1 MISVFILG
9 LVVGASV
16 GALDGFRRPLG
27 VQSPTFRLRLNMVL
41 NQLTRRGSFF
51 GNSAGVVGKCISVHS
66 RSSQE
71 KG

>member
-1 MISVFILG
+1 MVTDWFEPFNILSITTG
-9 LVVGASV
+9 LLVGASV

-51 GNSAGVVGKCISVHS
+51 GNSAGVIG
-66 RSSQE
+66 E
-71 KG
+71 